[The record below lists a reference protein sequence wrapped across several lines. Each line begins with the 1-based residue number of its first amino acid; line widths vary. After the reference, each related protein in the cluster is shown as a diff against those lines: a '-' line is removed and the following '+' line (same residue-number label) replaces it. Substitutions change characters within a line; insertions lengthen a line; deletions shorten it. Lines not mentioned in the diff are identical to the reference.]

1 MTDTTF
7 YLIAG
12 AVALQAVTLLAYL
25 AERSERQ
32 QARRE
37 AAMWREMAVDL
48 NDEAN
53 RLTIRLL
60 DYRINSIRRD
70 PKTGRYLKR
79 GA

>member
-12 AVALQAVTLLAYL
+12 AAVLQALTLLTYL

-37 AAMWREMAVDL
+37 AAMWRKMVMDL
-48 NDEAN
+48 SDEAN
-53 RLTIRLL
+53 RLTIRLFDL
-60 DYRINSIRRD
+60 RVNSIRRD
-70 PKTGRYLKR
+70 PKTGRYLKQ